1 MNKTLTALLA
11 LAALGAAH
19 AQSGLKAGLWENR
32 TTLMTVDGKDMAAV
46 LRAAAEQQQKEIAS
60 LPPEQRKQAEAVLG
74 RQGGDP
80 LVRRV
85 CISAEMARNEQLL
98 VPAPGARR
106 LRAADGQARG
116 RAQQLQLQL
125 QARWRHADR
134 QGRVGDRRRAD
145 QHLAGNQGE
154 ERRRQEP
161 VDARRVPH
169 EVPGQRL
176 RRRQAA
182 VRADGGGVGRQQ
194 GGTPAG
200 ARQIERGK
208 ALIAID

>member
-98 VPAPGARR
+98 VPRPARADCEPPTVKREGARSSFSFSCKR
-106 LRAADGQARG
+106 
-116 RAQQLQLQL
+116 
-125 QARWRHADR
+125 
-134 QGRVGDRRRAD
+134 
-145 QHLAGNQGE
+145 
-154 ERRRQEP
+154 
-161 VDARRVPH
+161 
-169 EVPGQRL
+169 
-176 RRRQAA
+176 
-182 VRADGGGVGRQQ
+182 DGGTLTGKGESVTEGERISTWLETK
-194 GGTPAG
+194 GKNGAG
-200 ARQIERGK
+200 KSQSMRAESRMKYLGSDCGDVKPLSAPTAAASAGSKAARQPGPAK
-208 ALIAID
+208 SSAAKP

>member
-98 VPAPGARR
+98 VPRPARADCERWNQHGQPVQTAEHADGAIVGHGAGRAINDSKHYRDDKVEQDEVPIFTATRTPGKRRVLLQRHQKPVHDSPSIVFRSRR
-106 LRAADGQARG
+106 LPSFGAPS
-116 RAQQLQLQL
+116 
-125 QARWRHADR
+125 R
-134 QGRVGDRRRAD
+134 QGSA
-145 QHLAGNQGE
+145 
-154 ERRRQEP
+154 
-161 VDARRVPH
+161 
-169 EVPGQRL
+169 L
-176 RRRQAA
+176 R
-182 VRADGGGVGRQQ
+182 
-194 GGTPAG
+194 
-200 ARQIERGK
+200 
-208 ALIAID
+208 

>member
-98 VPAPGARR
+98 VPRPPTASRRRSSARA
-106 LRAADGQARG
+106 RAAASASAASSMAAR
-116 RAQQLQLQL
+116 
-125 QARWRHADR
+125 
-134 QGRVGDRRRAD
+134 
-145 QHLAGNQGE
+145 
-154 ERRRQEP
+154 
-161 VDARRVPH
+161 
-169 EVPGQRL
+169 
-176 RRRQAA
+176 
-182 VRADGGGVGRQQ
+182 
-194 GGTPAG
+194 
-200 ARQIERGK
+200 
-208 ALIAID
+208 